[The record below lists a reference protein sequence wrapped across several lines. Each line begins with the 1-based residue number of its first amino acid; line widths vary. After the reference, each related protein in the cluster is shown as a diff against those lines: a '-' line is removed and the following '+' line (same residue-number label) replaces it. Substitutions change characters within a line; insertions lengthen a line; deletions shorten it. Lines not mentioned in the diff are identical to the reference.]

1 MSSVTRNYL
10 RVQSYHA
17 SAAGMATVQ
26 RDVVVTAHARHVT
39 RRSMRKSGQTR
50 RVLCCGRQRDGM
62 CESHMQPHTFHQG
75 IVDLVI
81 DEILVLVLVPRSDVE
96 ASELRESA
104 ATYSLYE

>member
-1 MSSVTRNYL
+1 
-10 RVQSYHA
+10 
-17 SAAGMATVQ
+17 MATVQ
-26 RDVVVTAHARHVT
+26 RDVVVTAHAHACHVT
-39 RRSMRKSGQTR
+39 RRAMRKSGQTR

-62 CESHMQPHTFHQG
+62 CESHMQPHTSQG
-75 IVDLVI
+75 IEDLVI